1 MSAALELLHQNRVRA
16 RRYDLGPKWRMRM
29 VRLTM
34 CKSLS
39 EGCAD
44 SAPSLMHRETDQDEL

>member
-1 MSAALELLHQNRVRA
+1 MWV
-16 RRYDLGPKWRMRM
+16 

-34 CKSLS
+34 CKSLN

-44 SAPSLMHRETDQDEL
+44 SAPSLMHRETDQMNFSAYLGLDGLPPAGAALQDDLW